1 MRALQL
7 LSGGIYA
14 ILWHRLTLI
23 NNGSVK
29 LPSKILDAY
38 SIVFAKLVFLVF
50 MLIFI
55 VLSVSVAISAVGILR
70 LDAPVWVFHGSA
82 GGHSW
87 VTPSLNP
94 HIGLSTMSVGRY
106 SGISRGDCEHNL
118 CGKNC
123 KAQA

>member
-7 LSGGIYA
+7 LSGGIFA
-14 ILWHRLTLI
+14 ILWHKLILI

-55 VLSVSVAISAVGILR
+55 VLSVSVAISAVGILLFDR
-70 LDAPVWVFHGSA
+70 NNSD
-82 GGHSW
+82 
-87 VTPSLNP
+87 
-94 HIGLSTMSVGRY
+94 
-106 SGISRGDCEHNL
+106 
-118 CGKNC
+118 
-123 KAQA
+123 

>member
-38 SIVFAKLVFLVF
+38 SIAFAKLVFLVF
-50 MLIFI
+50 VLIFI
-55 VLSVSVAISAVGILR
+55 VLSVSVAISAVGILLFVR
-70 LDAPVWVFHGSA
+70 NNSD
-82 GGHSW
+82 
-87 VTPSLNP
+87 
-94 HIGLSTMSVGRY
+94 
-106 SGISRGDCEHNL
+106 
-118 CGKNC
+118 
-123 KAQA
+123 

>member
-50 MLIFI
+50 VLIFI
-55 VLSVSVAISAVGILR
+55 VLSVSVAISAVGILLFVR
-70 LDAPVWVFHGSA
+70 NNSD
-82 GGHSW
+82 
-87 VTPSLNP
+87 
-94 HIGLSTMSVGRY
+94 
-106 SGISRGDCEHNL
+106 
-118 CGKNC
+118 
-123 KAQA
+123 

>member
-38 SIVFAKLVFLVF
+38 SIAFAKLVFLVF
-50 MLIFI
+50 VLIFI
-55 VLSVSVAISAVGILR
+55 VLSVSVAISAVGILLFDR
-70 LDAPVWVFHGSA
+70 NNFD
-82 GGHSW
+82 
-87 VTPSLNP
+87 
-94 HIGLSTMSVGRY
+94 
-106 SGISRGDCEHNL
+106 
-118 CGKNC
+118 
-123 KAQA
+123 

>member
-55 VLSVSVAISAVGILR
+55 VLSVSVAISAVGILPF
-70 LDAPVWVFHGSA
+70 DSNN
-82 GGHSW
+82 S
-87 VTPSLNP
+87 
-94 HIGLSTMSVGRY
+94 
-106 SGISRGDCEHNL
+106 D
-118 CGKNC
+118 
-123 KAQA
+123 

>member
-38 SIVFAKLVFLVF
+38 SITFAKLVFLVF
-50 MLIFI
+50 VLIFI
-55 VLSVSVAISAVGILR
+55 VLSVSVAISAVGILLFVR
-70 LDAPVWVFHGSA
+70 NNSD
-82 GGHSW
+82 
-87 VTPSLNP
+87 
-94 HIGLSTMSVGRY
+94 
-106 SGISRGDCEHNL
+106 
-118 CGKNC
+118 
-123 KAQA
+123 